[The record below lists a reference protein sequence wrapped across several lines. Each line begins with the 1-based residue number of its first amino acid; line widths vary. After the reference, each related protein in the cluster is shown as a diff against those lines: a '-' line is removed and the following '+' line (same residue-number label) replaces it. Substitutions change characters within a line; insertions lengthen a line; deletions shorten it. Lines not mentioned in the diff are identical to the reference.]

1 MADEIRQDLGFNAAQ
16 ALETLSK
23 LNREFDSLFQTLS
36 AAPRTFSAFN
46 ASAGKTV
53 AALTKIQAQAVQT
66 QATLNQTA
74 QPIPAGAANQTA
86 QLTAALNQLNAT
98 LNLTRN
104 AAARTGR
111 AFTNNMGAAQQS
123 AARLTTSLQLLARIT
138 YTQFIIR
145 QLRILRTTF
154 QETAESAA
162 DFQRKIAEISTIAGG
177 QNFAEIATQVR
188 SISDNLNIP
197 LLETAAGAYQ
207 ALSNNVGDFNDSVKL
222 TESAAKFA
230 KATNSTLAQ
239 SVDLLSAAINS
250 YGLSVDDAD
259 RIAGGFFE
267 TIRQGRVTAAELSNQ
282 FGRVAPR
289 AAALGISLEEVNAA
303 LATTTVSGLKNSEA
317 VTLLNGVITGL
328 TKPTESMSAALEKFG
343 FSSAEAAVQTLGLPG
358 LLQLLAD
365 STDGTSASLAKLFPN
380 VRGVGGALSLTGDHL
395 KTFARNLDD
404 GRKAGAAFAQEKFLQ
419 ATATD
424 AERVTKEINKLRNA
438 LTVDLGQGLLKA
450 AADASQ
456 FVGGADGVI
465 TTFKILTP
473 VVLASS
479 AALLGYAASSRAAA
493 TASALLAT
501 RLGPIGVALAALGAA
516 SSIGRGIDAAFFGD
530 AVEGFKELERASKK
544 SLDDFKKIEAEKV
557 QAADRANEE
566 RVRLALQSVADL
578 NRAYLKDVDNAR
590 AANDALVQNTKDSV
604 SDIVRTR
611 ERLVDA
617 LSRSADDAR
626 QSFADSQ
633 ERVFDLNVDRN
644 NARFESS
651 IRNLGAAQQSF
662 ELTRRA
668 SAVAAQASRALLSAA
683 SAGDD
688 RALQRALRQF
698 DEAREI
704 NARAAET
711 ARQAGSRNA
720 ELNAVR
726 QLQQLDKQRIKAEQ
740 RLQRLQQQRVAA
752 LDAERTKQQALVDQT
767 RAAGKLL
774 LDNLSQFGSDGNLL
788 PQDQLTER
796 AANRQKALA
805 ELTKLTFSKQDLSAA
820 EALGLADFVSRF
832 ESELQ
837 KDPLTLALNVD
848 SETKRIQAQVT
859 QAFDRFSVKL
869 NFDTSELESI
879 LDRRFRTPDEVSQGL
894 SEARKRAND
903 IRQQL
908 SGERTGKKAETELL
922 GQISEVEKTID
933 RVQNGLS
940 KEFSTTLSRSF
951 AAFVSDFK
959 TVSRAAE
966 ITDDDIQRLL
976 ANLQAAQQQAQG
988 FGGIGR
994 RPQLL
999 EDFAVIIQA
1008 LPLLKQL
1015 QAQRSKAI
1023 EVSPETRKELERI
1036 ESFLNRVETAKPFQA
1051 TSNALGV
1058 GATFAERIAAS
1069 FERAA
1074 VAAGRLSV
1082 QPIAASAP
1090 RSVETVAATTVQSGT
1105 TVNLGG
1111 ITVNA
1116 AAGANGEMLGKQ
1128 IAAELNRA
1136 IRRGSVALKV

>member
-23 LNREFDSLFQTLS
+23 LNREFDSLFQTVS
-36 AAPRTFSAFN
+36 AAPRTFNAFN
-46 ASAGKTV
+46 STAGRTV
-53 AALTKIQAQAVQT
+53 AALTQIQTRAT
-66 QATLNQTA
+66 QATAALNQTA
-74 QPIPAGAANQTA
+74 QPIPAGAANQTQ
-86 QLTAALNQLNAT
+86 QLTAALTQLNAT
-98 LNLTRN
+98 LNQT
-104 AAARTGR
+104 AAQAARTGR
-111 AFTNNMGAAQQS
+111 AFTNNTGQAAQS
-123 AARLTTSLQLLARIT
+123 VARLTTSVQLLSRIAF
-138 YTQFIIR
+138 TQFVIR

-154 QETAESAA
+154 QETAQSAA
-162 DFQRKIAEISTIAGG
+162 DFQRRVAEIQTIANGE
-177 QNFAEIATQVR
+177 NFAQIAGQVR
-188 SISDNLNIP
+188 SISDNLNID
-197 LLETAAGAYQ
+197 LLETAAGTYQ
-207 ALSNNVGDFNDSVKL
+207 ALSNNIGDFSDSLKL

-250 YGLSVDDAD
+250 YGLTVDDAD
-259 RIAGGFFE
+259 RLSGQFFE
-267 TIRQGRVTAAELSNQ
+267 TIRLGRVSATELANQ

-289 AAALGISLEEVNAA
+289 AAELGISLEEVNAA
-303 LATTTVSGLKNSEA
+303 LATTTTTGLKSSEA

-328 TKPTESMSAALEKFG
+328 TKSTPEMRKALEDLG
-343 FSSAEAAVQTLGLPG
+343 FSSAEAAVQTLGLPK
-358 LLQLLAD
+358 LLQSLID
-365 STDGTSASLAKLFPN
+365 RTDGTSASLAKLFPN
-380 VRGVGGALSLTGDHL
+380 VRGIGGALALTGDHL
-395 KTFARNLDD
+395 RTFAQGIED
-404 GRKAGAAFAQEKFLQ
+404 GRKAGAAFAQEKFLT

-456 FVGGADGVI
+456 FVGGADGVV

-501 RLGPIGVALAALGAA
+501 RLGPVGVALAALGAA
-516 SSIGRGIDAAFFGD
+516 SSVGRGIDAAFFSD
-530 AVEGFKELERASKK
+530 AVEGFRDFERASKK
-544 SLDDFKKIEAEKV
+544 SLEDFQKNEAEKV

-590 AANDALVQNTKDSV
+590 TANDALVKNTKNSV
-604 SDIVRTR
+604 ADIIRTR

-617 LSRSADDAR
+617 LARSADDAR
-626 QSFADSQ
+626 DLFADSQ
-633 ERVFDLNVDRN
+633 ERVFDLGVDRN
-644 NARFESS
+644 DARFESS
-651 IRNLGAAQQSF
+651 IRNLGASQQSF

-704 NARAAET
+704 NARAADT

-726 QLQQLDKQRIKAEQ
+726 QIQQLDNQRIKAEQ

-752 LDAERTKQQALVDQT
+752 LDAERTKQQAIVDQT

-774 LDNLSQFGSDGNLL
+774 LDNLSQFGADGKQL

-805 ELTKLTFSKQDLSAA
+805 ELTKLAFSDKDFDAA
-820 EALGLADFVSRF
+820 QALGLADFVSRF

-837 KDPLTLALNVD
+837 KDPVTLAFTVN
-848 SETKRIQAQVT
+848 SETERIKAQVT
-859 QAFDRFSVKL
+859 QSFDRFSVKL
-869 NFDTSELESI
+869 NFDTSELEGI

-894 SEARKRAND
+894 SEARNRANE

-908 SGERTGKKAETELL
+908 AGERTGQKAETELL

-940 KEFSTTLSRSF
+940 KEFSSTLSRSF

-959 TVSRAAE
+959 TISRAAE

-988 FGGIGR
+988 FAGIGR
-994 RPQLL
+994 QPQLL

-1015 QAQRSKAI
+1015 QSQRSKAI

-1036 ESFLNRVETAKPFQA
+1036 ESFLKRVETAKPFQA
-1051 TSNALGV
+1051 TSNALSS
-1058 GATFAERIAAS
+1058 GAAFAERIAAS

-1074 VAAGRLSV
+1074 VAAGRLRLPTV
-1082 QPIAASAP
+1082 AASAP
-1090 RSVETVAATTVQSGT
+1090 RSVETQVQQQLGNTTSFGDINVTVQ
-1105 TVNLGG
+1105 GG
-1111 ITVNA
+1111 GSATA
-1116 AAGANGEMLGKQ
+1116 TARD
-1128 IAAELNRA
+1128 IAIG
-1136 IRRGSVALKV
+1136 IRRELRRGTVSIV